1 MNILSITSQTWII
14 TLVGY
19 FVVFLVLVT
28 LIFIFGWLM
37 PLILKK
43 MKKKPKKKMVQSAS
57 GEATESTDCS
67 DEDITAG
74 ESAAIA
80 MALHLFLN
88 SQHDEESNV
97 ITIKN
102 IKRRYS
108 PWNSKIHSMNNTL
121 DRR

>member
-1 MNILSITSQTWII
+1 MNILTVTSQTWII

-28 LIFIFGWLM
+28 LIFTFGWLM
-37 PLILKK
+37 PLILNK
-43 MKKKPKKKMVQSAS
+43 MKNKPKKRNIETTTGK
-57 GEATESTDCS
+57 ETKSTPRDR
-67 DEDITAG
+67 DIRAG

>member
-28 LIFIFGWLM
+28 LIIAFGWAM
-37 PLILKK
+37 PLILNK
-43 MKKKPKKKMVQSAS
+43 MKKKSKKQKSIGS
-57 GEATESTDCS
+57 KTEANIQDTTS
-67 DEDITAG
+67 DSDITAG

-88 SQHDEESNV
+88 NQHDEESNV

-108 PWNSKIHSMNNTL
+108 PWNSKIHSMNNRL